1 MATQTNLPFS
11 WDEVDRISD
20 LNRLQLVL
28 DALPDG
34 DIIRALGA
42 MRKNGRNEYPVSAMW
57 RALLAG
63 IVFQHESISSLI
75 RELNRNSSLL
85 VMCGFSPVPV
95 QSRGRYGIKPGTG
108 GIGAEVTVI
117 DLPPRSPAPGSSNF
131 SRFLSNVARL
141 EERQGLVSQ
150 MIGGMGKELMEL
162 CPDFGKNLGY
172 DGKAIRSNSTGRK
185 NRGTAQTSDPD
196 ADWGKHETSGV
207 DSGTARTWTKIKSW
221 FGYELHIIAETKY
234 EIPVAF
240 SVTRASVSEVGEL
253 DRMIDGLFTQDPGL
267 AKRCRYFSADR
278 GLDSG
283 ALKKKLWDNHRIHP
297 IIDNRELWRE
307 EKQNQNYVPGQRIM
321 RPLDSVHDNVFYTEK
336 AELWCRCPVS
346 GTERK
351 MAPWGSEDKRGA
363 LKFRCPAAAFNL
375 RCEGWEKCHSDAG
388 CKTKGYGRV
397 VRVPLE
403 KDRRIFTPTPCGCAS
418 WKRAY
423 RRRNAIER
431 INSRIDNSFGFERHY
446 IRGKARMTARAGLAV
461 AVMMAL
467 AVGHIKAGRPE
478 KMRSLVSGCYAQAG

>member
-20 LNRLQLVL
+20 LNRLELVL

-34 DIIRALGA
+34 DIICALGA

-57 RALLAG
+57 KALIAG
-63 IVFQHESISSLI
+63 IVFQHESIESLI

-85 VMCGFSPVPV
+85 GMCGFVPVPI
-95 QSRGRYGIKPGTG
+95 QNRGRYGIEPGT
-108 GIGAEVTVI
+108 ARVTVI

-131 SRFLSNVARL
+131 SRFLSNVATL
-141 EERQGLVSQ
+141 ERRHGLVSK
-150 MIGGMGKELMEL
+150 MIAGMREELMEL
-162 CPDFGKNLGY
+162 CPDFGENLGY
-172 DGKAIRSNSTGRK
+172 DGKAIRSNSTGRR
-185 NRGTAQTSDPD
+185 NRKTARTSDPE

-207 DSGTARTWTKIKSW
+207 DSSTGKMWTKIKSW
-221 FGYELHIIAETKY
+221 FGYGLHIIAETKY

-240 SVTRASVSEVGEL
+240 SVRRASVSEVKEL
-253 DRMIDGLFTQDPGL
+253 DRITNELFTQDPGL
-267 AKRCRYFSADR
+267 GKRCRYFSADR
-278 GLDSG
+278 GLDSC
-283 ALKKKLWDNHRIHP
+283 ALKKKLWDSYRIHP

-321 RPLDSVHDNVFYTEK
+321 RPLGSVHDNVFYTEK
-336 AELWCRCPVS
+336 AQVWCRCPVS
-346 GTERK
+346 GEERK
-351 MAPWGSEDKRGA
+351 MVFWGNEDKRGA
-363 LKFRCPAAAFNL
+363 LKFRCPAAAYNL
-375 RCEGWEKCHSDAG
+375 SCKGWAKCHGDAD
-388 CKTKGYGRV
+388 CVTNGYGRV

-403 KDRRIFTPTPCGCAS
+403 RDRRIFTPTPCGCAS

-423 RRRNAIER
+423 KRRSSLER
-431 INSRIDNSFGFERHY
+431 INSRIDNSFRFERHF

-478 KMRSLVSGCYAQAG
+478 KMRSLVSGCYARAG

>member
-11 WDEVDRISD
+11 WDEVDKISD
-20 LNRLQLVL
+20 LKRLQLVL

-34 DIIRALGA
+34 DIIRALRA

-57 RALLAG
+57 KALIAG
-63 IVFQHESISSLI
+63 IVLQHESVSSLL

-85 VMCGFSPVPV
+85 AMCGFVPLPM
-95 QSRGRYGIKPGTG
+95 QSRRRYGIEPGKG
-108 GIGAEVTVI
+108 GGAKVTVI
-117 DLPPRSPAPGSSNF
+117 NPPPRSPAPGSSNF
-131 SRFLSNVARL
+131 SRFLSNVAEL
-141 EERQGLVSQ
+141 EKREGLISN
-150 MIGGMGKELMEL
+150 ICAGMREELMEL
-162 CPDFGKNLGY
+162 CPDFGENLGY
-172 DGKAIRSNSTGRK
+172 DGKAISSNSTGRR
-185 NRGTAQTSDPD
+185 NRRTGKTSDPD

-207 DSGTARTWTKIKSW
+207 DSGTGKMWTKIKSW
-221 FGYELHIIAETKY
+221 FGYGLHIIAETKY

-240 SVTRASVSEVGEL
+240 SVTGASVSEVREL
-253 DRMIDGLFTQDPGL
+253 DRMTDKLFAEGPGL

-283 ALKKKLWDNHRIHP
+283 ALKKKLWDDHRIHP

-307 EKQNQNYVPGQRIM
+307 EKQNRNYVPGQRIM
-321 RPLDSVHDNVFYTEK
+321 RPLGSVHDNIFYTER

-375 RCEGWEKCHSDAG
+375 RCKGWEKCHGDAG
-388 CKTKGYGRV
+388 CKTNGYGRV
-397 VRVPLE
+397 VRVALE
-403 KDRRIFTPTPCGCAS
+403 KDRRIFTPTPRGCAS

-423 RRRNAIER
+423 GLRNAIER
-431 INSRIDNSFGFERHY
+431 INSRIDNSFGFERHF

-478 KMRSLVSGCYAQAG
+478 KMRSLVSGCWARAG

>member
-20 LNRLQLVL
+20 LNRLHLVL
-28 DALPDG
+28 GALPDG

-42 MRKNGRNEYPVSAMW
+42 LRGNGRNEYPVAAMW
-57 RALLAG
+57 RALVAG
-63 IVFQHESISSLI
+63 IVFQHNSISSLI

-85 VMCGFSPVPV
+85 ALCGFIPVPM
-95 QSRGRYGIKPGTG
+95 QGRIRYGIEPGG
-108 GIGAEVTVI
+108 GQAGVTVI
-117 DLPPRSPAPGSSNF
+117 NPPPRSPAPGSSNF
-131 SRFLSNVARL
+131 SRFLSSVAEL
-141 EERQGLVSQ
+141 ERREGLVSK
-150 MIGGMGKELMEL
+150 MIAEMRAELMEL
-162 CPDFGKNLGY
+162 CPDFGENLGY
-172 DGKAIRSNSTGRK
+172 DGKAISSNSTGQK
-185 NRGTAQTSDPD
+185 NRKTATTSDPE

-207 DSGTARTWTKIKSW
+207 DSSTAKVWTKIKSW
-221 FGYELHIIAETKY
+221 FGYGLHIIADTKY
-234 EIPVAF
+234 EIPVSF
-240 SVTRASVSEVGEL
+240 SVTRASVSEVREL
-253 DRMIDGLFTQDPGL
+253 DRMTDSLFAENPEL
-267 AKRCRYFSADR
+267 AERCGYLSADK

-283 ALKKKLWDNHRIHP
+283 PLKKKLWDDYRIRP
-297 IIDNRELWRE
+297 VIDNRELWRE

-321 RPLDSVHDNVFYTEK
+321 RPLGSVHDNVFYTEK

-375 RCEGWEKCHSDAG
+375 RCEGWEKCHGDAG

-478 KMRSLVSGCYAQAG
+478 KMRSLVSGCYARAG

>member
-20 LNRLQLVL
+20 LNRLHLVL
-28 DALPDG
+28 GALPDG

-42 MRKNGRNEYPVSAMW
+42 MRGNSRNEYPVSAMW
-57 RALLAG
+57 KALIAG
-63 IVFQHESISSLI
+63 IVFQHESVSSLI

-85 VMCGFSPVPV
+85 VICGFSPVPV
-95 QSRGRYGIKPGTG
+95 QSRGRYGIEPGTG
-108 GIGAEVTVI
+108 GIGAGVTVI

-162 CPDFGKNLGY
+162 CPDFGENLGY

-185 NRGTAQTSDPD
+185 NRGTAETSDPD

-207 DSGTARTWTKIKSW
+207 DSSTGKVWTKIKSC
-221 FGYELHIIAETKY
+221 FGYGLHIIADTKY

-240 SVTRASVSEVGEL
+240 SVTRASVSEVREL
-253 DRMIDGLFTQDPGL
+253 DRMTHSLFAENPEL
-267 AKRCRYFSADR
+267 AERCGYLSADK

-283 ALKKKLWDNHRIHP
+283 PLKKKLWDNHRIHP

-307 EKQNQNYVPGQRIM
+307 EKQGQSYEPGQRIM
-321 RPLDSVHDNVFYTEK
+321 RPLGSVHDNIFYTEK
-336 AELWCRCPVS
+336 AQVWCRCPVS
-346 GTERK
+346 GEERK
-351 MAPWGSEDKRGA
+351 MAFCGFESDRCG
-363 LKFRCPAAAFNL
+363 LKYRCPAAVFGL
-375 RCEGWEKCHSDAG
+375 QCKGWEKCHGDAG
-388 CKTKGYGRV
+388 CVTNGYGRV

-403 KDRRIFTPTPCGCAS
+403 RDRRIFLLPP
-418 WKRAY
+418 R
-423 RRRNAIER
+423 
-431 INSRIDNSFGFERHY
+431 
-446 IRGKARMTARAGLAV
+446 V
-461 AVMMAL
+461 AVCH
-467 AVGHIKAGRPE
+467 GNE
-478 KMRSLVSGCYAQAG
+478 FTD